1 MSNII
6 ELLDNNNIHIPEIQR
21 DYAYGR
27 PEEETHVKNLLETI
41 FDVLRGKETKLRL
54 NYIYGV
60 PTQQGEV
67 ILIDGQQRTTTLYLI
82 RLFLSVNAGEI
93 RKEDDFTTHL
103 TYATRDTSTKFCEFL
118 HKNSDVLKIN
128 SVASIAS
135 RINNHKNFL
144 KKWNNDPTVFSI
156 LSVIKMIDNL
166 CQRLH
171 AEDGII
177 LSPDVFAG
185 YLDNLKNITFDF
197 ILLEGFTREEALYT
211 AMNGRGK
218 QLTPFEQM
226 KGDIFELLKDIEP
239 DIENIVNNH
248 WTSTFWDYARDQA
261 KGTSDSEAY
270 AAKNHDAF
278 LYYFFSYLTAM
289 LWSEHNEV
297 EKNKSPA
304 SATEVLKWLN
314 KQSAVD
320 NIRKDAC
327 NLLLFAMKSFNEWR
341 KEDFSQWLAMAERH
355 DPNANQKTNL
365 FWGKENDL
373 HLIDACY
380 NDNNLLT
387 RCMLWA
393 FIIYQYHKETGR
405 TNEKSLQDY
414 FVLMRDLYA
423 ASWDSNTPT
432 SLSKHPHEFQTA
444 KTIRVFRAI
453 VEGRFNDTDNDHKA
467 YINQNT
473 TFNITNPVKYHILNN
488 YVTRGCS
495 NSLAEVIHKSD
506 THTAEVEQFA
516 GNLDF
521 LLENVGIEDQKAL
534 EDIGYTHFVAENH
547 KRKRLYLPFTK
558 QMLQSMFSLSS
569 WSGSTWYS
577 GFLAALCSRK
587 MAISTKNY
595 TKTDWQWYIE
605 QYREYFVWDKTLA
618 AFDTTED
625 LTAPTLP
632 CFFEMESVYGERAT
646 NHQIASP
653 FMLAAYHKTKGNA
666 TKTGRNKELVA
677 DCRKWMQNNEISIK
691 QSDDSFNVTMA
702 NNIVYTIP
710 FDSNTDIIDELINWV
725 TCQSF

>member
-27 PEEETHVKNLLETI
+27 PEEEAHVQNLLETI

-60 PTQQGEV
+60 PTQQGKV

-82 RLFLSVNAGEI
+82 RLFLSVNAGET
-93 RKEDDFTTHL
+93 RKKDDFATHL

-118 HKNSDVLKIN
+118 RTYSDVLKIDTN
-128 SVASIAS
+128 IPIAI
-135 RINNHKNFL
+135 RINNHKAFL
-144 KKWNNDPTVFSI
+144 KKWNNDPTVFSM
-156 LSVIKMIDNL
+156 LSVIQMIDNL
-166 CQRLH
+166 CQHLRT
-171 AEDGII
+171 EDRIA
-177 LSPDVFAG
+177 LSPDVFAS

-226 KGDIFELLKDIEP
+226 KGDIFELLKDVEP
-239 DIENIVNNH
+239 DIENIVNNE
-248 WTSTFWDYARDQA
+248 WTSTFWDYARSQA
-261 KGTSDSEAY
+261 KNTSDSEAY

-278 LYYFFSYLTAM
+278 LYRFFSYFTAM

-297 EKNKSPA
+297 AKNESPA

-314 KQSAVD
+314 SKPAND
-320 NIRKDAC
+320 DIRKDAC
-327 NLLLFAMKSFNEWR
+327 HLLLFAMKSFGAWR
-341 KEDFSQWLAMAERH
+341 TERFSDWLAMAERH
-355 DPNANQKTNL
+355 DPNASEKTNL
-365 FWGKENDL
+365 FWGDEKDL

-380 NDNNLLT
+380 NGNNLLT

-393 FIIYQYHKETGR
+393 FVIYQYHKANGK
-405 TNEKSLQDY
+405 TNAKSLQDY
-414 FVLMRDLYA
+414 FVLMRDLYT

-432 SLSKHPHEFQTA
+432 SLSKQPHEYQAA
-444 KTIRVFRAI
+444 KAIRVFRTI
-453 VEGRFNDTDNDHKA
+453 VENRFNETDSNHKA

-473 TFNITNPVKYHILNN
+473 SFSITDPVKYQILNN

-495 NSLAEVIHKSD
+495 NNLAEVIHKSD
-506 THTAEVEQFA
+506 TNTAEAKQLA
-516 GNLDF
+516 DNLDF
-521 LLENVGIEDQKAL
+521 LLENVGVEDQKAL

-547 KRKRLYLPFTK
+547 KRNRLYLPFTK

-577 GFLAALCSRK
+577 EFLAALCTQK
-587 MAISTKNY
+587 MTKSTKNY
-595 TKTDWQWYIE
+595 TKANWQWYIE
-605 QYREYFVWDKTLA
+605 KCGEFFVWNKTLA
-618 AFDTTED
+618 AFDATED
-625 LTAPTLP
+625 LTTTNTPN
-632 CFFEMESVYGERAT
+632 FFEMESVYGERAT

-653 FMLAAYHKTKGNA
+653 FMLAAYCKAKGVES
-666 TKTGRNKELVA
+666 NKESVA
-677 DCRKWMQNNEISIK
+677 GCRKWMQNSGIGIK
-691 QSDDSFNVTMA
+691 QSDDSFNVTVA
-702 NNIVYTIP
+702 GNTVHTIP
-710 FDSNTDIIDELINWV
+710 FDCNTDIIEELTQWV
-725 TCQSF
+725 KDQSF